1 METHKANVF
10 VTCEINLV
18 VVNKV
23 KQQALVDVGQ
33 PFNKFETCFLLRSLW
48 MCYLGGDLPQLLVAN
63 GPRSKFGR

>member
-23 KQQALVDVGQ
+23 KQQSLVDVGQ
-33 PFNKFETCFLLRSLW
+33 LYNKFETFFPS
-48 MCYLGGDLPQLLVAN
+48 
-63 GPRSKFGR
+63 